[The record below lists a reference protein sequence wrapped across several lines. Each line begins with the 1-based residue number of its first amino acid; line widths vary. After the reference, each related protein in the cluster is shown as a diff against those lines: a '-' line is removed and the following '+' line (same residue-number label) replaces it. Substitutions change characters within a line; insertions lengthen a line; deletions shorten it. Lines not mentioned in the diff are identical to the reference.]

1 MKIQN
6 IQNSNNRM
14 TFGTYLGINMQ
25 EKVLLAKQRGLFSKE
40 QLANLEKI
48 EGDALDAVLEI
59 SKKYVI
65 HSVNNK
71 KGILE
76 TRWHL
81 TLHNGPEKTNIVS
94 ADSIYR
100 PTNSNN
106 NIIFLPHKFVKLF
119 DNDFSLAEKVKAA
132 WNSLADNVR

>member
-48 EGDALDAVLEI
+48 EEDGLDAVLDI
-59 SKKYVI
+59 TRKYAI
-65 HSVNNK
+65 HSINNK
-71 KGILE
+71 KGVLKTHWQI
-76 TRWHL
+76 
-81 TLHNGPEKTNIVS
+81 TLNKGTERTDV
-94 ADSIYR
+94 ADVDSMYR
-100 PTNSNN
+100 PHTDDNKV
-106 NIIFLPHKFVKLF
+106 IFMPTKFVKLF
-119 DNDFSLAEKVKAA
+119 DNDFSLPEKVKAA
-132 WNSLADNVR
+132 WDYLTNNLG